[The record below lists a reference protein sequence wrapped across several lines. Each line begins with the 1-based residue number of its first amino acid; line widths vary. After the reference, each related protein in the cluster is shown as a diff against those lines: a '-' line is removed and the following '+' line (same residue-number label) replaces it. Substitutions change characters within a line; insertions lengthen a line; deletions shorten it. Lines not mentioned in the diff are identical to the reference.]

1 MSYPV
6 TLQLHGRP
14 CTVLGGGALAAE
26 KAGGLLRAG
35 ARVTVIAASYGAD
48 LESLRAA
55 GAIQIVDRDY
65 LPGDLTGSFLAIDA
79 SADIDTNRL
88 SFAEAEQRGVLINV
102 VDRPEQCHFHAP
114 ALVRRGPL
122 SVAVSTSGESPFL
135 AGAVRARLERVL
147 GEEWGPFTAM
157 VGAIRR
163 RLRARGVPLADQE
176 RTYRRLLRSE
186 VRDLLRDGRAEDAR
200 YAAAAIESA
209 VGRPRP
215 GRVALVGAGPG
226 DPSLLTLAARD
237 LLAEAS
243 AVYHDALIDPR
254 TLGLC
259 GPGAR
264 LVDVGKRGGRQSTDQ
279 EWISASLIEA
289 ARSGEDVVRLKGGD
303 PFLFG
308 RGGEEL
314 AALREAGVEV
324 VVVPGVSSALAAP
337 AAAGIPVTL
346 RGIASSMA
354 VVTGHDRSGPGLDR
368 LARIAE
374 AVDTMVVLMPLGN
387 LESICGRL
395 APVVGRQRPSALVAS
410 ATLRDQ
416 QVVRAPLSGI
426 AHAAAEA
433 NLGSPATLVIGEVV
447 DAVPVERVQDVAR
460 HAGLWSG
467 TRRPADDR

>member
-6 TLQLHGRP
+6 TLQLAGRP
-14 CTVLGGGALAAE
+14 CTVLGGGPLAAE
-26 KAGGLLRAG
+26 KARGLVRAG
-35 ARVTVIAASYGAD
+35 ARVAVFAASHGMD
-48 LESLRAA
+48 LESLRAT
-55 GAIQIVDRDY
+55 GAIEMVGRDY
-65 LPGDLTGSFLAIDA
+65 APGDLAGAFLAIDA
-79 SADIDTNRL
+79 SGDAETNRL
-88 SFAEAEQRGVLINV
+88 CFAEAEERGVLINV
-102 VDRPEQCHFHAP
+102 VDRPDQCHFHAP

-163 RLRARGVPLADQE
+163 RLRARGVSLADQE
-176 RTYRRLLRSE
+176 QTYRRLLGSQ
-186 VRDLLRDGRAEDAR
+186 VRDLLRDGRSEDAR
-200 YAAAAIESA
+200 YAVAAIESA
-209 VGRPRP
+209 AGRPRL

-243 AVYHDALIDPR
+243 AVYHDALVDPR
-254 TLGLC
+254 TLALC
-259 GPGAR
+259 RPGAR
-264 LVDVGKRGGRQSTDQ
+264 LVDVGKRGGRESADQ
-279 EWISASLIEA
+279 GWITASVIET

-324 VVVPGVSSALAAP
+324 SVVPGVSSALAAP
-337 AAAGIPVTL
+337 AAAGIPVTM

-368 LARIAE
+368 LARIAQ
-374 AVDTMVVLMPLGN
+374 AVDTVVVLMPLGN

-395 APVVGRQRPSALVAS
+395 APAVGRDRPAALVAA

-416 QVVRAPLSGI
+416 RVVRAPLSGI
-426 AHAAAEA
+426 ARAAMEL
-433 NLGSPATLVIGEVV
+433 NLRSPATLVVGDVV
-447 DAVPVERVQDVAR
+447 DAVPVERVREVAR

-467 TRRPADDR
+467 TQEASR